1 MIFSK
6 THQQTRKMEQ
16 IKIGFTGNRYGLRP
30 DQKTQIEDLLD
41 KYDHITVSH
50 GDCVGSDTDFHLLC
64 ISYKYRHP
72 EKTVTVHIYPPDNPR
87 LRGFNKGDVVMPE
100 KPYLQRNMDI
110 IKNCSLLIGCPVDKN
125 KEEQRS
131 GTWSTIRQARRLKLT
146 TYIF

>member
-1 MIFSK
+1 
-6 THQQTRKMEQ
+6 MEQ

-64 ISYKYRHP
+64 IEYKYTHP

-100 KPYLQRNMDI
+100 KPYLDRNMDI
-110 IKNCSLLIGCPVDKN
+110 IKNCDLLIACPVDKN